1 MGTPAPLTADAEL
14 PRSVRR
20 GPRITIT
27 CKCGEVNYLQ
37 YGEQWTCPKCKRHWN
52 TRKIPIDEYAE
63 LRRAQLRMRR
73 IPIAISVLSLIC
85 VVVFILLGKAFGGL
99 ILIGFLGSAWSMF
112 VRPFHKRRYRE
123 RLAKLPSWDI
133 EPD

>member
-1 MGTPAPLTADAEL
+1 MGTTNSLTEDAEL

-37 YGEQWTCPKCKRHWN
+37 YGERWTCQKCGRKWDTH
-52 TRKIPIDEYAE
+52 KIPVEEYAE
-63 LRRAQLRMRR
+63 LRRTQLRMRR
-73 IPIAISVLSLIC
+73 IPIAISVLSLAC
-85 VVVFILLGKAFGGL
+85 VIVFIALGKAVGGL
-99 ILIGFLGSAWSMF
+99 IVIGFVATAWSMF
-112 VRPFHKRRYRE
+112 LRPFHRRRYRE
-123 RLAKLPSWDI
+123 RMAELPSWDI